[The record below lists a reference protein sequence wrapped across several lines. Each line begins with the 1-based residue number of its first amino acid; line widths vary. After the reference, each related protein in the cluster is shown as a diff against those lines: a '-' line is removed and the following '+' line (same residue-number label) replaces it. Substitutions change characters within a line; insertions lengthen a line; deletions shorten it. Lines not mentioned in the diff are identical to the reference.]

1 MLKQGKNILSALT
14 VASMLGVMLSACGGD
29 NAATTVPAAA
39 TAATGAVD
47 TAVPAAGTAA
57 AGAATAV
64 GGAADTAVPAEGT
77 GVAGGTTPTEAAAA
91 GATAA
96 TGGTTGGGTAMTLPA
111 DCSNVQISYWN
122 SFSGPDGAFMTNL
135 VNQFN
140 SKNSNIK
147 VTQNIIPGAQYATK
161 LGTAQASD
169 QLPDVVQVNED
180 QIALQAFNHVTRQMD
195 DVVKQMGLG
204 ASDFPDIAWK
214 TGQVAGHTYGVPLSF
229 VVMTM
234 YYNEDLLKKAGITA
248 PPTNADEFAKAAAAV
263 TSGPNHGFM
272 ITTGF
277 PVQQI
282 FQQLLHQYG
291 GTEYS
296 ADGTQATWNS
306 DAGVKALTWMKD
318 AQTKYSAPKL
328 AVDADLNAFKAGQVG
343 MIWNGIWQLPSVT
356 GSSVDFA
363 GKPAATPQIGPQAAT
378 WGGAAYLA
386 LGQHKQAVD
395 KCRDAASAMLIR
407 YISDNSIEW
416 AKGGNVPA
424 NNAVR
429 NSAEFKAMPQGVLA
443 QAAEHLVFPPP
454 IPGIGDAFAPL
465 MDAVGSIMSG
475 TSTDIKGA
483 LDQAASR
490 SNQVLKQNH
499 DKYGDAPT
507 NP

>member
-1 MLKQGKNILSALT
+1 MSNKGTNILSALT
-14 VASMLGVMLSACGGD
+14 VASMLGVMLTACGGD

-39 TAATGAVD
+39 TAATGAVN

-57 AGAATAV
+57 AGGATAV
-64 GGAADTAVPAEGT
+64 TGAADTAVPAAGT
-77 GVAGGTTPTEAAAA
+77 TAAGGTTPTEAMA

-96 TGGTTGGGTAMTLPA
+96 TGGTTGGGSAMTLPA

-161 LGTAQASD
+161 LGTAQAAD

-204 ASDFPDIAWK
+204 PSDFPDIAWK
-214 TGQVAGHTYGVPLSF
+214 TGQVAGHTYGIPLSF

-234 YYNEDLLKKAGITA
+234 YYNEDLMKKAGITA
-248 PPTNADEFAKAAAAV
+248 PPTNADEFAKAAAAM

-277 PVQQI
+277 PNQQI
-282 FQQLLHQYG
+282 FQQLLHQFG

-328 AVDADLNAFKAGQVG
+328 AENADLNAFKAGQAG
-343 MIWNGIWQLPSVT
+343 MIWNGIWQLPSLT

-363 GKPAATPQIGPQAAT
+363 GKATLAPQIGPQTAT

-386 LGQHKQAVD
+386 LGQHKQAVG
-395 KCRDAASAMLIR
+395 KCRDAAAAMLIR

-465 MDAVGSIMSG
+465 GSAIGSILSG

-483 LDQAASR
+483 LDKAAQQ

>member
-1 MLKQGKNILSALT
+1 MWYRAKKFLSVITLI
-14 VASMLGVMLSACGGD
+14 SMLSVMLAACGGESPT
-29 NAATTVPAAA
+29 ATT
-39 TAATGAVD
+39 
-47 TAVPAAGTAA
+47 
-57 AGAATAV
+57 
-64 GGAADTAVPAEGT
+64 
-77 GVAGGTTPTEAAAA
+77 
-91 GATAA
+91 
-96 TGGTTGGGTAMTLPA
+96 GTTGGGTTEATATTATGGGTTEATATTATGGGTTEATATTATGGGTTEATATTGGATTGGGAAMQLPA
-111 DCSNVQISYWN
+111 NCSNVQISYWN

-140 SKNSNIK
+140 AANPNIK
-147 VTQNIIPGAQYATK
+147 VSQNIIPGAQYATK
-161 LGTAQASD
+161 LGTAQAAD

-180 QIALQAFNHVTRQMD
+180 QVATQAFNHITRQMD
-195 DVVKQMGLG
+195 DVVAQMGLG
-204 ASDFPDIAWK
+204 PNDFPEVAWK
-214 TGQVAGHTYGVPLSF
+214 TGQVAGHAYGIPLSF

-234 YYNEDLLKKAGITA
+234 YYNDDLFKKAGISA
-248 PPTNADEFAKAAAAV
+248 PPTNADDFAKAAAAI

-282 FQQLLHQYG
+282 FQQLLHQFG
-291 GTEYS
+291 GAEFS
-296 ADGTQATWNS
+296 ADNTKATWNS
-306 DAGVKALTWMKD
+306 DAGVQALTWMKD
-318 AQTKYSAPKL
+318 AQSKYSAPKL

-356 GSSVDFA
+356 GSSVEFA
-363 GKPAATPQIGPQAAT
+363 GKPAVTPQIGSQPAT

-395 KCRDAASAMLIR
+395 KCRDAAAAMLIR

-424 NNAVR
+424 NNKVR

-454 IPGIGDAFAPL
+454 IPGIGDAFTPL
-465 MDAVGSIMSG
+465 GDAVGSIMAG
-475 TSTDIKGA
+475 TATDIKGT
-483 LDQAASR
+483 LDKAADR
-490 SNQVLKQNH
+490 SNQILKQNH
-499 DKYGDAPT
+499 DKYGDTPT

>member
-1 MLKQGKNILSALT
+1 
-14 VASMLGVMLSACGGD
+14 
-29 NAATTVPAAA
+29 
-39 TAATGAVD
+39 
-47 TAVPAAGTAA
+47 
-57 AGAATAV
+57 
-64 GGAADTAVPAEGT
+64 
-77 GVAGGTTPTEAAAA
+77 
-91 GATAA
+91 
-96 TGGTTGGGTAMTLPA
+96 
-111 DCSNVQISYWN
+111 
-122 SFSGPDGAFMTNL
+122 
-135 VNQFN
+135 
-140 SKNSNIK
+140 
-147 VTQNIIPGAQYATK
+147 
-161 LGTAQASD
+161 
-169 QLPDVVQVNED
+169 
-180 QIALQAFNHVTRQMD
+180 MD
-195 DVVKQMGLG
+195 DIVSQMGLTEADYPAAVWAPG
-204 ASDFPDIAWK
+204 NINGHRYSIPLDI
-214 TGQVAGHTYGVPLSF
+214 HP
-229 VVMTM
+229 MTM

-282 FQQLLHQYG
+282 FQQLLHQFG
-291 GTEYS
+291 GQEYS

-328 AVDADLNAFKAGQVG
+328 AVDADLNAFKAGQAG
-343 MIWNGIWQLPSVT
+343 MIWNGIWQLPSLT

-363 GKPAATPQIGPQAAT
+363 GKAAATPQIGPQPAT

-395 KCRDAASAMLIR
+395 KCRDAGAAMLIR

-424 NNAVR
+424 NNKVR
-429 NSAEFKAMPQGVLA
+429 NSDEFKAMPQGVLA
-443 QAAEHLVFPPP
+443 QSAEHLVFPPP
-454 IPGIGDAFAPL
+454 IPGIGDAFTPL
-465 MDAVGSIMSG
+465 GDAVGSIMSG

-483 LDQAASR
+483 LDKAADR

-499 DKYGDAPT
+499 DKYGDKPT